1 MMSKPQ
7 FVGEKVKLGELC
19 DVCSGG
25 TPKRSVSEYWNE
37 GSIPWV
43 KIGDISSKFISSTE
57 EQITEAGLKSSS
69 AKLLAPGTLLYSIFA
84 SIGAV
89 GILDIPA
96 ATNQAIAGLHIKTDR
111 IQQDYLYHFLKSQE
125 ALAKSSG
132 RGVAQNNI
140 NLTILRE
147 MEVPVPAIGKQKAIV
162 EQLEVIATQIEQVKT
177 QLDQLAFLAKSRFVE
192 MFGKA
197 EDEHSDF
204 PVKTL
209 NDVCT
214 SIVRGPFGS
223 ALKKEFF
230 VPKRSGAYK
239 VYEQKHAIQK
249 QVDIGTY
256 YISKD
261 RFETLKRFECHPG
274 DILMSCSGTMGKFYQ
289 LPQNCEPGVMN
300 QALCKFTLS
309 NSITA
314 DYFLGFMEQVID
326 ELGAKGSGIKNVS
339 SVKFIKAIR
348 IPLPP
353 VELQGRFAAFVSQVD
368 KSRFIS
374 ISRYRDILIKR
385 MDADIHTYKV
395 LIDRDSPNRAL

>member
-1 MMSKPQ
+1 MQALIPNSN
-7 FVGEKVKLGELC
+7 VERDYLLHLVRSLRLGEGF
-19 DVCSGG
+19 SGSTIPHIYFKDYG
-25 TPKRSVSEYWNE
+25 RIEVPLPSLEVQKQIVSQLGLVEA
-37 GSIPWV
+37 
-43 KIGDISSKFISSTE
+43 
-57 EQITEAGLKSSS
+57 QITQVEA
-69 AKLLAPGTLLYSIFA
+69 
-84 SIGAV
+84 
-89 GILDIPA
+89 
-96 ATNQAIAGLHIKTDR
+96 
-111 IQQDYLYHFLKSQE
+111 
-125 ALAKSSG
+125 
-132 RGVAQNNI
+132 
-140 NLTILRE
+140 
-147 MEVPVPAIGKQKAIV
+147 
-162 EQLEVIATQIEQVKT
+162 QIEQF
-177 QLDQLAFLAKSRFVE
+177 DQLIKSRFVE

-230 VPKRSGAYK
+230 VPKRPGAYK

-256 YISKD
+256 YISRD

-274 DILMSCSGTMGKFYQ
+274 DILMSCSGTMGKLYQ

-314 DYFLGFMEQVID
+314 DYFLGFMEQVVD
-326 ELGAKGSGIKNVS
+326 ELGVKGSGIKNVS

-353 VELQGRFAAFVSQVD
+353 VELQERFAAFVSQVD
-368 KSRFIS
+368 KSRFVAQQQVEKLQML
-374 ISRYRDILIKR
+374 Y
-385 MDADIHTYKV
+385 
-395 LIDRDSPNRAL
+395 DSLAQEYFGD

>member
-1 MMSKPQ
+1 MLSKPQ
-7 FVGEKVKLGELC
+7 FVGEYRRVKLSEICSKGKSSLRQK
-19 DVCSGG
+19 DVFNDGPYSVYGASGIVG
-25 TPKRSVSEYWNE
+25 TTSEYQNE
-37 GSIPWV
+37 TPYVVVVKDGAGVGRASACEPMTSVLGTMQALIPNSNVERDYLLHLVRSLRLGEGFSGSTIPHIYFKDYGRIEV
-43 KIGDISSKFISSTE
+43 PLPSLEVQKQIVSQLGLVE
-57 EQITEAGLKSSS
+57 AQITQVEA
-69 AKLLAPGTLLYSIFA
+69 
-84 SIGAV
+84 
-89 GILDIPA
+89 
-96 ATNQAIAGLHIKTDR
+96 
-111 IQQDYLYHFLKSQE
+111 
-125 ALAKSSG
+125 
-132 RGVAQNNI
+132 
-140 NLTILRE
+140 
-147 MEVPVPAIGKQKAIV
+147 
-162 EQLEVIATQIEQVKT
+162 QIEQF
-177 QLDQLAFLAKSRFVE
+177 DQLIKSRFVE

-230 VPKRSGAYK
+230 VPKRPGAYK

-256 YISKD
+256 YISRD

-274 DILMSCSGTMGKFYQ
+274 DILMSCSGTMGKLYQ

-314 DYFLGFMEQVID
+314 DYFLGFMEQVVD
-326 ELGAKGSGIKNVS
+326 ELGVKGSGIKNVS

-353 VELQGRFAAFVSQVD
+353 VELQERFAAFVSQVD

-374 ISRYRDILIKR
+374 MSRYRDILIKNGYR
-385 MDADIHTYKV
+385 HPRLQDF
-395 LIDRDSPNRAL
+395 NR

>member
-1 MMSKPQ
+1 MTNKPQ
-7 FVGEKVKLGELC
+7 FVGKRVSFTDAFSEVSHGVKKFKQNQYLEYGAHPIVDQGQELIVGYSDDETGLFN
-19 DVCSGG
+19 DVPVIVFGDHTRCVKYVEEPFFAGADG
-25 TPKRSVSEYWNE
+25 
-37 GSIPWV
+37 V
-43 KIGDISSKFISSTE
+43 KI
-57 EQITEAGLKSSS
+57 LKPRLSDNTRFWWHELKATPIENLGYSRHF
-69 AKLLAPGTLLYSIFA
+69 KLLKAATFKTFDMA
-84 SIGAV
+84 SQTEITARLDN
-89 GILDIPA
+89 ILDQIVQA
-96 ATNQAIAGLHIKTDR
+96 NQ
-111 IQQDYLYHFLKSQE
+111 
-125 ALAKSSG
+125 
-132 RGVAQNNI
+132 
-140 NLTILRE
+140 
-147 MEVPVPAIGKQKAIV
+147 
-162 EQLEVIATQIEQVKT
+162 QIE
-177 QLDQLAFLAKSRFVE
+177 QLDQLVKSRFVE

-395 LIDRDSPNRAL
+395 LIDRDSPN

>member
-1 MMSKPQ
+1 MTNKPQ
-7 FVGEKVKLGELC
+7 FVGEYRRVKLSEICSKGKSSLRQKDVFNDGPYSVYGASGIVGTTSDYQNETPYVVVVKDGAGVGRASACEPMTSVLGTMQALIPNSNVERDYLLHLVRSLRLGEGF
-19 DVCSGG
+19 SGSTIPHIYFKDYG
-25 TPKRSVSEYWNE
+25 RIEVPLPSLEVQKQIVSQLGLVEA
-37 GSIPWV
+37 
-43 KIGDISSKFISSTE
+43 
-57 EQITEAGLKSSS
+57 QITQVEA
-69 AKLLAPGTLLYSIFA
+69 
-84 SIGAV
+84 
-89 GILDIPA
+89 
-96 ATNQAIAGLHIKTDR
+96 
-111 IQQDYLYHFLKSQE
+111 
-125 ALAKSSG
+125 
-132 RGVAQNNI
+132 
-140 NLTILRE
+140 
-147 MEVPVPAIGKQKAIV
+147 
-162 EQLEVIATQIEQVKT
+162 QIEQF
-177 QLDQLAFLAKSRFVE
+177 DQLIKSRFVE

-209 NDVCT
+209 NDVCA

-230 VPKRSGAYK
+230 VPKRPGAYK

-256 YISKD
+256 YISSD

-274 DILMSCSGTMGKFYQ
+274 DILMSCSGTMGKLYQ

-309 NSITA
+309 NSILA
-314 DYFLGFMEQVID
+314 DYFLGFMEQVVD

-353 VELQGRFAAFVSQVD
+353 VELQERFAIFVSQVD

-374 ISRYRDILIKR
+374 MSRYRDILIKNGYR
-385 MDADIHTYKV
+385 HPH
-395 LIDRDSPNRAL
+395 LQGFNR

>member
-1 MMSKPQ
+1 MTNKPQ
-7 FVGEKVKLGELC
+7 FVGEYRRVKLSEICSKGKSSLRQKDVFNDGPYGVYGASGIVGTISDYQNETPYVVVVKDGAGVGRASACEPMTSVLGTMQALIPNSNVERDYLLHLVRSLRLGEGF
-19 DVCSGG
+19 SGSTIPHIYFKDYG
-25 TPKRSVSEYWNE
+25 RIEVPLPSLEVQKQIVSQLGLVEA
-37 GSIPWV
+37 
-43 KIGDISSKFISSTE
+43 
-57 EQITEAGLKSSS
+57 QITQVEA
-69 AKLLAPGTLLYSIFA
+69 
-84 SIGAV
+84 
-89 GILDIPA
+89 
-96 ATNQAIAGLHIKTDR
+96 
-111 IQQDYLYHFLKSQE
+111 
-125 ALAKSSG
+125 
-132 RGVAQNNI
+132 
-140 NLTILRE
+140 
-147 MEVPVPAIGKQKAIV
+147 
-162 EQLEVIATQIEQVKT
+162 QIEQF
-177 QLDQLAFLAKSRFVE
+177 DQLIKSRFVE

-230 VPKRSGAYK
+230 VPKRPGAYK

-256 YISKD
+256 YISSD

-274 DILMSCSGTMGKFYQ
+274 DILMSCSGTMGKLYQ

-309 NSITA
+309 NSILT
-314 DYFLGFMEQVID
+314 DYFLGFMEQVVD

-374 ISRYRDILIKR
+374 MSRYRDILIKNGYR
-385 MDADIHTYKV
+385 HPH
-395 LIDRDSPNRAL
+395 LQGFNR

>member
-1 MMSKPQ
+1 MTNKPQ
-7 FVGEKVKLGELC
+7 FVGEYRRVKLSEICSKGKSSLRQK
-19 DVCSGG
+19 DVFNDGPYSVYGASGIVG
-25 TPKRSVSEYWNE
+25 TTSEYQNE
-37 GSIPWV
+37 TPYVVVVKDGAGVGRASACEPMTSVLGTMQALIPNSNVERDYLLHLVRSLRLGEGFSGSTIPHIYFKDYGRIEV
-43 KIGDISSKFISSTE
+43 PLPSLEVQKQIVSQLGLVE
-57 EQITEAGLKSSS
+57 AQITQVEA
-69 AKLLAPGTLLYSIFA
+69 
-84 SIGAV
+84 
-89 GILDIPA
+89 
-96 ATNQAIAGLHIKTDR
+96 
-111 IQQDYLYHFLKSQE
+111 
-125 ALAKSSG
+125 
-132 RGVAQNNI
+132 
-140 NLTILRE
+140 
-147 MEVPVPAIGKQKAIV
+147 
-162 EQLEVIATQIEQVKT
+162 QIEQF
-177 QLDQLAFLAKSRFVE
+177 DQLIKSRFVE

-230 VPKRSGAYK
+230 VPKRPGAYK

-256 YISKD
+256 YISRD

-274 DILMSCSGTMGKFYQ
+274 DILMSCSGTMGKLYQ

-314 DYFLGFMEQVID
+314 DYFLGFMEQVVD
-326 ELGAKGSGIKNVS
+326 ELGVKGSGIKNVS

-353 VELQGRFAAFVSQVD
+353 VELQERFAAFVSQVD

-374 ISRYRDILIKR
+374 MSRYRDILIKNGYR
-385 MDADIHTYKV
+385 HPRLQDF
-395 LIDRDSPNRAL
+395 NR

>member
-1 MMSKPQ
+1 MTNKPQ
-7 FVGEKVKLGELC
+7 FVGEYRRVKLSEICSKGKSSLRQK
-19 DVCSGG
+19 DVFNDGPYSVYGASGIVG
-25 TPKRSVSEYWNE
+25 TTSEYQNE
-37 GSIPWV
+37 TPYVVVVKDGAGVGRASACEPMTSVLGTMQALIPNSNVERDYLLHLVRSLRLGEGFSGSTIPHIYFKDYGRIEV
-43 KIGDISSKFISSTE
+43 PLPSLEVQKQIVSQLGLVE
-57 EQITEAGLKSSS
+57 AQITQVEA
-69 AKLLAPGTLLYSIFA
+69 
-84 SIGAV
+84 
-89 GILDIPA
+89 
-96 ATNQAIAGLHIKTDR
+96 
-111 IQQDYLYHFLKSQE
+111 
-125 ALAKSSG
+125 
-132 RGVAQNNI
+132 
-140 NLTILRE
+140 
-147 MEVPVPAIGKQKAIV
+147 
-162 EQLEVIATQIEQVKT
+162 QIEQF
-177 QLDQLAFLAKSRFVE
+177 DQLIKSRFVE

-214 SIVRGPFGS
+214 SMVRGPFGS

-230 VPKRSGAYK
+230 VPKRPGAYK

-256 YISKD
+256 YISRD

-274 DILMSCSGTMGKFYQ
+274 DILMSCSGTMGKLYQ

-314 DYFLGFMEQVID
+314 DYFLGFMEQVVD
-326 ELGAKGSGIKNVS
+326 ELGVKGSGIKNVS

-353 VELQGRFAAFVSQVD
+353 VELQERFAAFVSQVD
-368 KSRFIS
+368 KSRFVAQQQVEKLQML
-374 ISRYRDILIKR
+374 Y
-385 MDADIHTYKV
+385 
-395 LIDRDSPNRAL
+395 DSLAQEYFGD